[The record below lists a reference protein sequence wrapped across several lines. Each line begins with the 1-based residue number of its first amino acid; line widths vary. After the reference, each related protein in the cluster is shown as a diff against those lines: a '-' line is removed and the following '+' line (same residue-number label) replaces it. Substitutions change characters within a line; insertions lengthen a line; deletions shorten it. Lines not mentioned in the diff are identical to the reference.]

1 MDIQK
6 NQGEFLLFASPLLGK
21 KSPSG
26 LGDFVSKAKMSAGH
40 AVEFLDL

>member
-26 LGDFVSKAKMSAGH
+26 LGDFLAKAKMSAAGH
-40 AVEFLDL
+40 ADL